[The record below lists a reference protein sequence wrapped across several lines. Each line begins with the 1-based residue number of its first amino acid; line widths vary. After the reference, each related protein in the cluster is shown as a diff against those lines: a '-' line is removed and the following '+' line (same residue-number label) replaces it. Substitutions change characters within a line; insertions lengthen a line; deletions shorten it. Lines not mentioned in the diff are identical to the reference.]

1 MIYVQILNENEAIRN
16 KSGPLVDTGFELFVF
31 DKPISTAYADNF
43 ISLQCL
49 LMGVYSLYCGK
60 LIMIARRVFLLVGA
74 VYCLRSFTLS
84 MTHLPSPNP
93 ACPQVY
99 REKSTYLYST
109 FMGYFTGQ
117 SFCSDLL
124 FSGHTSVLMLGIWI
138 IFSIPAN
145 HDSNLKKTI
154 TSSALFHQNL
164 ARICSICIAFAGIFS
179 IAQSKLHYTV
189 DIILGIIIS
198 GLVFVCYTACVGW
211 ASMYWY
217 QNLNQDSDGD
227 SSQTSEILPTEQ
239 LYDGMGVYNPL
250 PMKLICFVGWLD
262 AADLRVLDYHNN
274 SYTQS
279 INIL

>member
-74 VYCLRSFTLS
+74 IYCLRSFTLS

-189 DIILGIIIS
+189 DIIL
-198 GLVFVCYTACVGW
+198 
-211 ASMYWY
+211 
-217 QNLNQDSDGD
+217 DSDGD